1 MVNMDKLP
9 EGTEFAKK
17 GGVNSIARSTTHE
30 SEPAYTLA
38 AQILM
43 SRGYRGWATDVAYKA
58 DASKSMLSAKVL
70 ANNGVELQSDGS
82 YRKVSAE
89 KARQLVNNIEMG
101 RNVISSKG
109 ITR

>member
-17 GGVNSIARSTTHE
+17 GGVQSIARNATRE

-43 SRGYRGWATDVAYKA
+43 SRGYRGLATDVAYNA